1 MFVFADGIVD
11 HILSTPRNEREFDFT
26 TSVVIGTDCIG
37 SCKSNYHS
45 ITATTAAIYNL
56 VFILLPNYV
65 HVAVFCL
72 YVFLVDLPNLFLTI
86 TSYEI
91 INMSALG
98 VSMAFCKIIKY
109 IHVTI

>member
-91 INMSALG
+91 TNRCVNGFL
-98 VSMAFCKIIKY
+98 
-109 IHVTI
+109 